1 MPNYAERIT
10 EEANELAG
18 AVRLANATTG
28 AEDTGIVD
36 AVATL
41 IAGYGGGGD
50 EKSIEISHTLTEDF
64 TTQATT
70 LLATLQT
77 PAIQAFFDE
86 TFGVRSQFDTTKKR
100 YYQVSMTSDV
110 QSAVGILT
118 SYEAMMVT
126 TANAAAQFG
135 SALGIVI
142 GYPKTG
148 GSESVQQGTTYSI
161 RPQVSNISGG
171 VWKIEIF
178 ARCANGDPVKVYKAG
193 TYRWK
198 IKYLYSTNL

>member
-10 EEANELAG
+10 EEANALAG

-50 EKSIEISHTLTEDF
+50 EKSIEIEHTLAEDF

-70 LLATLQT
+70 VIGTLQT

-86 TFGVRSQFDTTKKR
+86 TFGVRGQFDTTKKR

-161 RPQVSNISGG
+161 RPQISNISGG
-171 VWKIEIF
+171 VWKIEIY